1 MSNLSGYEVQ
11 VGFQSQHITVCICT
25 LNLFKASI
33 WWCLEPAAQFRPD
46 SWPRTFAGVPPY
58 DELKQRLIWSITLL
72 YKLAPQPPFCSATYV
87 RPTIRSQFC
96 ETFPRVPHYPH
107 WVKPS
112 TFLWLLASHAVCFF
126 SFLSIQSLI
135 THRPSASFVS
145 DCMENETWM
154 MGIGVVLANLQV
166 AMIKKDAAVSLQ
178 IQIKQ
183 LRARKHQEPATITIA
198 MP

>member
-33 WWCLEPAAQFRPD
+33 WWCLKPAAQFRPD

-58 DELKQRLIWSITLL
+58 DELTQRLIWSITLL

-96 ETFPRVPHYPH
+96 ETFPHVPHYPH

-112 TFLWLLASHAVCFF
+112 TFLGLLASHAVCFF
-126 SFLSIQSLI
+126 RSCLSSLLSLI
-135 THRPSASFVS
+135 GPRLLLLVTVWKTKLGWWESASYWRICKS
-145 DCMENETWM
+145 RWS
-154 MGIGVVLANLQV
+154 
-166 AMIKKDAAVSLQ
+166 KKMLPCRCKFKLSS
-178 IQIKQ
+178 
-183 LRARKHQEPATITIA
+183 
-198 MP
+198 

>member
-1 MSNLSGYEVQ
+1 M
-11 VGFQSQHITVCICT
+11 
-25 LNLFKASI
+25 
-33 WWCLEPAAQFRPD
+33 QF
-46 SWPRTFAGVPPY
+46 V
-58 DELKQRLIWSITLL
+58 
-72 YKLAPQPPFCSATYV
+72 
-87 RPTIRSQFC
+87 
-96 ETFPRVPHYPH
+96 
-107 WVKPS
+107 
-112 TFLWLLASHAVCFF
+112 FF
-126 SFLSIQSLI
+126 SLLSIQSLI

-145 DCMENETWM
+145 DCMENETWV